1 MEKKKLNNLISQSD
15 FKKSWEAKKAS
26 KTKRTEVGLDILE
39 KKKILKKAASPETKV
54 DSTPEPKGSGNCET
68 PEMKESLLEALTI
81 TDVSNNLRTLVFDAD
96 WDHQNPRKTLKVSGV
111 NSYEYDEKGQ
121 LILHVQLE
129 ANNVVGQSIKI
140 VIGDSPDNI
149 LMYDDNYNGKL
160 ISGKIVSNTKTWLFN
175 LKQYLPK
182 QK

>member
-1 MEKKKLNNLISQSD
+1 MNKKLNNLISQTE

-54 DSTPEPKGSGNCET
+54 DSTPEPMGIGNCET
-68 PEMKESLLEALTI
+68 PEMKESLLEALTL
-81 TDVSNNLRTLVFDAD
+81 TDVSNNLQMLVFDAD

-111 NSYEYDEKGQ
+111 NSYEYDDKDQ
-121 LILHVQLE
+121 LILHIQLE
-129 ANNVVGQSIKI
+129 PTNVISQSIKI
-140 VIGDSPDNI
+140 VIGNSPENI
-149 LMYDDNYNGKL
+149 LMYEENGKL